1 MISSYMRE
9 CGTIRV
15 VDGGKLVVVSCGNS
29 KVTASWIF
37 SIFFADEIA
46 DQSF

>member
-15 VDGGKLVVVSCGNS
+15 VDGEKKIGCGLLWKFES
-29 KVTASWIF
+29 DGFVDHF
-37 SIFFADEIA
+37 DFFDG
-46 DQSF
+46 

>member
-15 VDGGKLVVVSCGNS
+15 VDGGKLVVVSCGKFES
-29 KVTASWIF
+29 DGFVDHF
-37 SIFFADEIA
+37 VFFDG
-46 DQSF
+46 